1 MVDLYENYGAIDT
14 QSYPTFF
21 ATIVHSGE
29 NQEIFEQFG
38 FNTAPNIVVS
48 KPHMAV
54 VSEMEKRLY
63 LQQFKWSISS
73 SDGQVETHKMLEFV
87 NKRTEKDVI
96 YKPTV
101 LTMCKMFFG
110 FIIVAVVGVLA
121 YIKLKFVWNHW
132 IFWLVGSLVTI
143 PSFSSSTSPAAQ
155 ASSTTSSMTSP
166 SQAVTP
172 RPARP
177 SSSQVE
183 TENNMDCRAGS
194 SPSRSHLWDSS
205 SSPWW

>member
-21 ATIVHSGE
+21 ATITHNGDS
-29 NQEIFEQFG
+29 QEIFEQFG

-54 VSEMEKRLY
+54 VSEMERRLY

-87 NKRTEKDVI
+87 NKRTDKDVI

-132 IFWLVGSLVTI
+132 VFWLVGSLVI
-143 PSFSSSTSPAAQ
+143 MASFSSSTSPAAQ
-155 ASSTTSSMTSP
+155 ASSTTSSTTSL

-172 RPARP
+172 RPAKP
-177 SSSQVE
+177 SYSQAE
-183 TENNMDCRAGS
+183 TESSMDCRAGS
-194 SPSRSHLWDSS
+194 SPSPSRSWDSS
-205 SSPWW
+205 SSPSW